1 MVDSPAEEE
10 LPWQEAARTLFEL
23 RAEEWTRIIAAGLW
37 KRHPMLRSQVQ
48 DLAHEAL
55 VRTYVVWQRDPEKR
69 DRNPLP
75 YARDTAKNLAND
87 AYDKLAEPADEA
99 GLQECERV
107 FVARPSR
114 ASDLHGDYA
123 GLVPHTGMTRSS
135 SGSTGV
141 AEMRSQGMEDQ
152 AIAGGKTELA
162 RFFVQLTGWPLLDKA
177 ARVRR
182 GFRNLHA
189 KTGTPAGAPKPTRPG
204 PGRPVGSKNRQPATR
219 YDVGRVLATGEPY
232 ARPAHHKKGTKPRRG
247 SSPAT
252 PVQRHDPDDVG

>member
-1 MVDSPAEEE
+1 MVGSPDEEE

-48 DLAHEAL
+48 DMAHEAL
-55 VRTYVVWQRDPEKR
+55 VRTYVVWQRDAEKR

-75 YARDTAKNLAND
+75 YARETANNLAND

-123 GLVPHTGMTRSS
+123 GLVPYTPLDPLEDLVIPAIRRMKKTQRRD
-135 SGSTGV
+135 V

-152 AIAGGKTELA
+152 AIAERMNREPA
-162 RFFVQLTGWPLLDKA
+162 RIQTLMTKA
-177 ARVRR
+177 AAELREDEEIQLHIRDRHRKTRR
-182 GFRNLHA
+182 REE
-189 KTGTPAGAPKPTRPG
+189 
-204 PGRPVGSKNRQPATR
+204 
-219 YDVGRVLATGEPY
+219 DTGE
-232 ARPAHHKKGTKPRRG
+232 
-247 SSPAT
+247 
-252 PVQRHDPDDVG
+252 